1 MILAIDTSTRNAS
14 VAVAHDGQ
22 IVASRAWYSAV
33 SHSTQ
38 LMPSVVQILES
49 VGMRP
54 RGLDAV
60 AVALGPGGFSAL
72 RTGLSVAKGIA
83 MASKIPI
90 IGIGSLDLE
99 AHPFRDSGVA
109 VCALLEAGRGEVAS
123 AFFDSADTRARVRD
137 DRITGP
143 DELLEEIDA
152 RPEGIFLFCGEGLAP
167 WSEAIQ
173 SRLGRRAL
181 LCSVPPSTRSDSLAA
196 MAYGRLQVGDTDSL
210 EQLQPEYLR
219 MPSIGV
225 SKRRDRRQQ
234 VSSRRARRSR
244 DAE

>member
-123 AFFDSADTRARVRD
+123 AVLIQPTHARGSGTIGSPGPMSCWRKSTPGQRVFSCSAVKAS
-137 DRITGP
+137 P
-143 DELLEEIDA
+143 H
-152 RPEGIFLFCGEGLAP
+152 
-167 WSEAIQ
+167 
-173 SRLGRRAL
+173 GRRPY
-181 LCSVPPSTRSDSLAA
+181 SP
-196 MAYGRLQVGDTDSL
+196 G
-210 EQLQPEYLR
+210 
-219 MPSIGV
+219 
-225 SKRRDRRQQ
+225 
-234 VSSRRARRSR
+234 
-244 DAE
+244 